1 VRGNGAGHT
10 LASRLR
16 IEGDEPVETVEEIR
30 QVHRGAPKQRQFVR
44 VSLIGV
50 TTSSTTGVDDVLRS
64 VTSTPDPDLL
74 RQPLAEPPL
83 NAFEYNPTHL
93 VQRTCT
99 SSPLE
104 SLRKGAKAN
113 HCSRVGEVVAMVA
126 LDEISLRRISA
137 TRSITTEVVAAIF
150 VSAFLTPLVIASRV
164 SLACMTL
171 SAGELLQIIFSIS
184 AAAILFSWIIASRIR
199 QTLTRIEL
207 KHQELVS
214 SARIDGLTGLLN
226 RPGFDAVA
234 AEAFEETRRWGQLVS
249 ALLCDIDAFRGLNE
263 RYGHKAGD
271 RALKNLAEVLEESI
285 GRRPAIIGRHGGDE
299 FVILLPGIDLNE
311 ATMIAE
317 RLCEACEARA
327 LIHQHP
333 AAKFTISVGV
343 GTEASGPSEL
353 GGLLRQTD
361 AALYLAKRA
370 GGNQVG
376 SGSTRF
382 VQRHSAPGIERFPT
396 RSAKLF
402 APVTNPGNAG

>member
-1 VRGNGAGHT
+1 M
-10 LASRLR
+10 ASR
-16 IEGDEPVETVEEIR
+16 P
-30 QVHRGAPKQRQFVR
+30 AQF
-44 VSLIGV
+44 
-50 TTSSTTGVDDVLRS
+50 
-64 VTSTPDPDLL
+64 DLL

-93 VQRTCT
+93 VQRTST

-104 SLRKGAKAN
+104 TLRKGAKAN
-113 HCSRVGEVVAMVA
+113 HCSRVGEIVALVA
-126 LDEISLRRISA
+126 LDEISLRSIGA
-137 TRSITTEVVAAIF
+137 IRSITTEIVAAIF
-150 VSAFLTPLVIASRV
+150 VSAFLTSVVIALRV
-164 SLACMTL
+164 SVACMTL
-171 SAGELLQIIFSIS
+171 SAGELWQIILSIS

-207 KHQELVS
+207 KHEELVS

-226 RPGFDAVA
+226 RPGFDDVA
-234 AEAFEETRRWGQLVS
+234 AEAFEEARRSGQPVS

-271 RALKNLAEVLEESI
+271 RALKNFAEELEESI
-285 GRRPAIIGRHGGDE
+285 GRRSAIPGRQGADE
-299 FVILLPGIDLNE
+299 FVVLLPGIDLNE

-327 LIHQHP
+327 LVHQHP
-333 AAKFTISVGV
+333 AAKFTISIGV

-361 AALYLAKRA
+361 AALYRAKRA
-370 GGNQVG
+370 GGNQVA
-376 SGSTRF
+376 SGPGRF
-382 VQRHSAPGIERFPT
+382 VQRYSAPNIGRFPT

-402 APVTNPGNAG
+402 VPLHQPL